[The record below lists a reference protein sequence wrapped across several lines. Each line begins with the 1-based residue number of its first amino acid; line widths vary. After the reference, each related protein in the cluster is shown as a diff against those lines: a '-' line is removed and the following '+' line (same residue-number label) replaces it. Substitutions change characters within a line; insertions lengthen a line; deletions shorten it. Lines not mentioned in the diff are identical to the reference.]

1 MRLMKRVLVFMV
13 LAAFSIFVRSDQTK
27 PELDGLF
34 RALQQSD
41 DLIKISSIQNK
52 IWLHWYELPEGS
64 RALQPI
70 FDQGIRALHLGQP
83 QTAINQFTRV
93 IEATPQFAEGW
104 NRRATA
110 YFMVGDFEASLRDIQ
125 QTLALEPRHFG
136 ALSGLSMI
144 LENTLQYDKAIQ
156 AEKLLLELMPEN
168 VLIKD
173 RIQLLRTQSLESRI

>member
-1 MRLMKRVLVFMV
+1 M
-13 LAAFSIFVRSDQTK
+13 
-27 PELDGLF
+27 
-34 RALQQSD
+34 
-41 DLIKISSIQNK
+41 
-52 IWLHWYELPEGS
+52 
-64 RALQPI
+64 
-70 FDQGIRALHLGQP
+70 RALHLGQP
-83 QTAINQFTRV
+83 QTAIDQFTGV
-93 IEATPQFAEGW
+93 IEAIPQFAEGW

-168 VLIKD
+168 VLIKE

>member
-1 MRLMKRVLVFMV
+1 M
-13 LAAFSIFVRSDQTK
+13 
-27 PELDGLF
+27 
-34 RALQQSD
+34 
-41 DLIKISSIQNK
+41 
-52 IWLHWYELPEGS
+52 
-64 RALQPI
+64 
-70 FDQGIRALHLGQP
+70 RALHLGQP

-168 VLIKD
+168 VLIKE

>member
-1 MRLMKRVLVFMV
+1 
-13 LAAFSIFVRSDQTK
+13 
-27 PELDGLF
+27 
-34 RALQQSD
+34 
-41 DLIKISSIQNK
+41 
-52 IWLHWYELPEGS
+52 
-64 RALQPI
+64 
-70 FDQGIRALHLGQP
+70 
-83 QTAINQFTRV
+83 
-93 IEATPQFAEGW
+93 
-104 NRRATA
+104 
-110 YFMVGDFEASLRDIQ
+110 MVGDFEASLRDIQ

>member
-1 MRLMKRVLVFMV
+1 MV
-13 LAAFSIFVRSDQTK
+13 
-27 PELDGLF
+27 
-34 RALQQSD
+34 
-41 DLIKISSIQNK
+41 
-52 IWLHWYELPEGS
+52 PEGS

-70 FDQGIRALHLGQP
+70 FDQGMRALHLGQP
-83 QTAINQFTRV
+83 QTAIDQFTL
-93 IEATPQFAEGW
+93 IEAIPQFAEGW

-110 YFMVGDFEASLRDIQ
+110 YFIVGDFEASLRDIQ

-168 VLIKD
+168 VLIKE

>member
-1 MRLMKRVLVFMV
+1 MRSMKRVLAFLV
-13 LAAFSIFVRSDQTK
+13 LAAFSIFVWSDQTK

-41 DLIKISSIQNK
+41 NLIKISSIQNK
-52 IWLHWYELPEGS
+52 IWLHWHEGS

-70 FDQGIRALHLGQP
+70 FDQGMRALHLGQP
-83 QTAINQFTRV
+83 QTAIDQFTRV
-93 IEATPQFAEGW
+93 IEAIPQFAEGW

-156 AEKLLLELMPEN
+156 AENSLLELMPEN
-168 VLIKD
+168 VLIKE

>member
-1 MRLMKRVLVFMV
+1 M
-13 LAAFSIFVRSDQTK
+13 
-27 PELDGLF
+27 
-34 RALQQSD
+34 
-41 DLIKISSIQNK
+41 
-52 IWLHWYELPEGS
+52 
-64 RALQPI
+64 
-70 FDQGIRALHLGQP
+70 RALHLGQP

-110 YFMVGDFEASLRDIQ
+110 YFMVGDFDASLRDIQ

-168 VLIKD
+168 VLIKE

>member
-1 MRLMKRVLVFMV
+1 MRTMKRVLAFLV
-13 LAAFSIFVRSDQTK
+13 LAAFSIFVWSDQTK

-41 DLIKISSIQNK
+41 NLIKISSIQNK

-70 FDQGIRALHLGQP
+70 FDQGMRALHLGQP
-83 QTAINQFTRV
+83 QTAIDQFTGV
-93 IEATPQFAEGW
+93 IEAIPQFAEGW

-110 YFMVGDFEASLRDIQ
+110 YFMVGDFDASLRDIQ

-156 AEKLLLELMPEN
+156 AEKLLLGLMPEN
-168 VLIKD
+168 VLIKE
-173 RIQLLRTQSLESRI
+173 RIQLLRIQSLESRI

>member
-1 MRLMKRVLVFMV
+1 M
-13 LAAFSIFVRSDQTK
+13 
-27 PELDGLF
+27 
-34 RALQQSD
+34 
-41 DLIKISSIQNK
+41 
-52 IWLHWYELPEGS
+52 
-64 RALQPI
+64 
-70 FDQGIRALHLGQP
+70 
-83 QTAINQFTRV
+83 
-93 IEATPQFAEGW
+93 IEAIPQFAEGW

-168 VLIKD
+168 VLIKE

>member
-1 MRLMKRVLVFMV
+1 M
-13 LAAFSIFVRSDQTK
+13 
-27 PELDGLF
+27 
-34 RALQQSD
+34 
-41 DLIKISSIQNK
+41 
-52 IWLHWYELPEGS
+52 
-64 RALQPI
+64 
-70 FDQGIRALHLGQP
+70 RALHLGQP

-168 VLIKD
+168 VLIKK
-173 RIQLLRTQSLESRI
+173 RIQLLRTQSLKSRI